1 MQNAPMSLEPRLRRR
16 DIEGVRAL
24 AILSVVIYHVDNTW
38 LPGGFVGVDIFFVL
52 SGFLITGIWI
62 KDIESA
68 SWRMLPEF
76 WGRRIL
82 RLLPAATLVLSV
94 TALAS
99 AWVMPAADR
108 GHIAEGIRAATF
120 YMANIFYANDS
131 LDYLATDV
139 SASPV
144 LHFWSLGVEEQFYVV
159 WPTLFL
165 LSLGFSKNT
174 RRTRWIL
181 VVIAAVS
188 FGLSIYQ
195 TKTVQPY
202 AFFGAPARAWQLGV
216 GALLALNYHHFGRV
230 WPRVRGLLGTF
241 GLVLI
246 GIAFFKMAVI
256 IESGW
261 QYPGVPALLPTLG
274 AALILVG
281 GAHADADTRTGRFLS
296 NTPFQWLGAVSYS
309 WYLWHWPMLVLAK
322 AKWPAITSGQLA
334 WVAVASLLVAF
345 VSLKFYEN
353 PIRFSPL
360 LRRSHALTFLLG
372 AAMMATSTISAN
384 YLTTRDASQLE
395 AALPALKYSPSAS
408 KAVDDVPMA
417 YAAGCMSS
425 STAQWIVKTSACVFG
440 DPKGKKLAILFGDS
454 HAAHWLA
461 AADAAAKRQGY
472 RLEVRIKTF
481 CTPVTLPR
489 WDEGRGKVYTE
500 CQEWK
505 AKVIE
510 DLRKSDPDVIFWA
523 ARSSGEISVVQD
535 GHQVS
540 TASAEPLWQKSLRDM
555 MRILKGTTDHVVAI
569 ADTPFAPYSMP
580 SCVSND
586 PEHPQLCDFP
596 ISKAS
601 LTRFDLPVLKAIQ
614 GITVFDFTN
623 RFCTNGICHSV
634 IDGVFVYRDQGHI
647 TNSFSATFA
656 DEFASVLP
664 AAESS
669 ASPTPSP

>member
-1 MQNAPMSLEPRLRRR
+1 M
-16 DIEGVRAL
+16 
-24 AILSVVIYHVDNTW
+24 IYHVDNTW

-274 AALILVG
+274 EVL
-281 GAHADADTRTGRFLS
+281 ADAS
-296 NTPFQWLGAVSYS
+296 NN
-309 WYLWHWPMLVLAK
+309 LVLTNTDGTTVTVREA
-322 AKWPAITSGQLA
+322 
-334 WVAVASLLVAF
+334 VAVCPATLLANSKLTV
-345 VSLKFYEN
+345 L
-353 PIRFSPL
+353 SP
-360 LRRSHALTFLLG
+360 
-372 AAMMATSTISAN
+372 AAADQSWV
-384 YLTTRDASQLE
+384 Y
-395 AALPALKYSPSAS
+395 LPALSTTCKPMCEAS
-408 KAVDDVPMA
+408 N
-417 YAAGCMSS
+417 
-425 STAQWIVKTSACVFG
+425 STTT
-440 DPKGKKLAILFGDS
+440 
-454 HAAHWLA
+454 
-461 AADAAAKRQGY
+461 R
-472 RLEVRIKTF
+472 
-481 CTPVTLPR
+481 
-489 WDEGRGKVYTE
+489 
-500 CQEWK
+500 
-505 AKVIE
+505 
-510 DLRKSDPDVIFWA
+510 
-523 ARSSGEISVVQD
+523 
-535 GHQVS
+535 
-540 TASAEPLWQKSLRDM
+540 ASQAWVNP
-555 MRILKGTTDHVVAI
+555 
-569 ADTPFAPYSMP
+569 
-580 SCVSND
+580 
-586 PEHPQLCDFP
+586 
-596 ISKAS
+596 
-601 LTRFDLPVLKAIQ
+601 
-614 GITVFDFTN
+614 
-623 RFCTNGICHSV
+623 
-634 IDGVFVYRDQGHI
+634 
-647 TNSFSATFA
+647 
-656 DEFASVLP
+656 
-664 AAESS
+664 
-669 ASPTPSP
+669 